1 MANFKR
7 KDFRRWYEKYHEL
20 EEDRIFV
27 KKRDENNGK
36 GLELHHII
44 PFKTVNHNISIKIVD
59 SLLNLI
65 YLDKDLHDKLSE
77 SINVSDIRYFG
88 IEFKKYENDENGE
101 YNCISFFDIR
111 FSGNSDDKYFK
122 YKNEIKFKN
131 GELVFFKPELAMAI
145 ERYNKICLE
154 INKIQLK
161 GIRNSIQLKKNEIC
175 IKSLNEFLE
184 NILSFSK
191 KINYNEQLY
200 FRGES
205 SDFDFR
211 TPSLYRHETL
221 TIEGSEYY
229 YRKLLNELGR
239 DDYLENSTL
248 VRLISE
254 LQHYGA
260 KTRMLDITSNPL
272 IALYFAVEKNDNNPG
287 FLYIYKSNTEN
298 EKFDTGHTIAIKSAL
313 NFIPQGVIDNFLK
326 ATLDFLGKCGDISEE
341 FRIDEIEKMSILDEK
356 SIKNMKL
363 FMELLNQRTRV
374 RETLLYPIK
383 IFKNL
388 QKSHIVLPSKITDRI
403 KQQQGAF
410 IYPKFVNC
418 SGKNIEVIKKEI
430 SESIDELRFI
440 IESEIET
447 ERDESYY
454 PIIKIDGKYKKEIR
468 SQLEILGITEGFVY
482 PDISHHSEALLK
494 KQLST

>member
-1 MANFKR
+1 MSKR
-7 KDFRRWYEKYHEL
+7 KDFRRWYEKYHDL
-20 EEDRIFV
+20 EGNSDFV
-27 KKRDENNGK
+27 SKKSRNNGK

-44 PFKTVNHNISIKIVD
+44 PFKTVDYDISLKIVD

-77 SINVSDIRYFG
+77 SIDFSDIRYFG
-88 IEFKKYENDENGE
+88 IKFSKDENDE
-101 YNCISFFDIR
+101 YNFISFFDIR
-111 FSGNSDDKYFK
+111 CAEDSDDRYFK
-122 YKNEIKFKN
+122 YNNEIKFKN
-131 GELVFFKPELAMAI
+131 GELVFFKPELSIAI
-145 ERYNKICLE
+145 QSYNRICLE
-154 INKIQLK
+154 INKIQLE
-161 GIRNSIQLKKNEIC
+161 RVWNSNIPDKKEVC

-184 NILSFSK
+184 NILNFSK
-191 KINYNEQLY
+191 KINCNEQLY

-205 SDFDFR
+205 SWFNFR
-211 TPSLYRHETL
+211 TPSLYLHETL
-221 TIEGSEYY
+221 TIEGSENY

-248 VRLISE
+248 VRLLSE

-272 IALYFAVEKNDNNPG
+272 IALYFAVEKNDENPG

-313 NFIPQGVIDNFLK
+313 NFIPQGVIDNFLQAIQYIMK
-326 ATLDFLGKCGDISEE
+326 KSGNYSEE
-341 FRIDEIEKMSILDEK
+341 MRIDEIEKNSNLNKK

-374 RETLLYPIK
+374 RENLLYPIK
-383 IFKNL
+383 IFKDL

-410 IYPKFVNC
+410 IYPNFVDC

-430 SESIDELRFI
+430 SKSIDELMFI
-440 IESEIET
+440 LENEIET
-447 ERDESYY
+447 EGDESYY
-454 PIIKIDGKYKKEIR
+454 PIIKIDGDNKKEIR
-468 SQLEILGITEGFVY
+468 NQLESLGITEGFVY
-482 PDISHHSEALLK
+482 PDISHHSETLLK
-494 KQLST
+494 KLDL